1 MDFDNNCIYRCKF
14 NKKIRGNIF
23 LLVKNTLK
31 VINKH
36 EIDINDKNDG
46 TKNCRPPGLCRYVCV
61 VNGDKATQTIIIAK
75 SVKAIARRNFTSYLH
90 N

>member
-31 VINKH
+31 VIYKQ
-36 EIDINDKNDG
+36 EFDINDKKRRLEKLQASG
-46 TKNCRPPGLCRYVCV
+46 IALVCLCRE
-61 VNGDKATQTIIIAK
+61 
-75 SVKAIARRNFTSYLH
+75 
-90 N
+90 

>member
-14 NKKIRGNIF
+14 NKKIRGIIF

-36 EIDINDKNDG
+36 EFDINDKKTMARKIAD
-46 TKNCRPPGLCRYVCV
+46 CWDCV
-61 VNGDKATQTIIIAK
+61 GMFV
-75 SVKAIARRNFTSYLH
+75 S
-90 N
+90 

>member
-14 NKKIRGNIF
+14 NKKIRGIIF

-36 EIDINDKNDG
+36 EFDINDKNDG
-46 TKNCRPPGLCRYVCV
+46 AKNCSLPG
-61 VNGDKATQTIIIAK
+61 
-75 SVKAIARRNFTSYLH
+75 
-90 N
+90 

>member
-36 EIDINDKNDG
+36 EFDINDKKRWHEKLQAAG
-46 TKNCRPPGLCRYVCV
+46 IVSVCLCR
-61 VNGDKATQTIIIAK
+61 G
-75 SVKAIARRNFTSYLH
+75 
-90 N
+90 

>member
-1 MDFDNNCIYRCKF
+1 MVFDNNCINRCKF

-36 EIDINDKNDG
+36 EFDINDKNDAL
-46 TKNCRPPGLCRYVCV
+46 KYCKPVEICW
-61 VNGDKATQTIIIAK
+61 
-75 SVKAIARRNFTSYLH
+75 
-90 N
+90 